1 MSDIIQFTLN
11 GRSTGVSMAHDRTL
25 LWVLRDH
32 FGLTGVKFGCGQG
45 ICGACTVLVNDQ
57 AVRSCEL
64 TVGTVAGKSITT
76 IEGLARNGRLH
87 PIQQAF
93 IDHDALQCGY
103 CTPGMILQAYS
114 LLRTHPNPSR
124 DQIIDGMEDNL
135 CRCGAHIRIVTAIQA
150 AATVL
155 KKGGWS

>member
-1 MSDIIQFTLN
+1 MSDTIRFTLN
-11 GRSTGVSMAHDRTL
+11 GRSVAVSMDPDRTL
-25 LWVLRDH
+25 LWVLRDQ
-32 FGLTGVKFGCGQG
+32 FRLTGAKFGCGQG

-76 IEGLARNGRLH
+76 IEGLSPNGRLH

-93 IDHDALQCGY
+93 VDHDALQCGY

-114 LLRTHPNPSR
+114 LLRTNTDPTR

-135 CRCGAHIRIVTAIQA
+135 CRCGAHIRIVAAIQA
-150 AATVL
+150 AATAL
-155 KKGGWS
+155 KKGGWP